1 MKLFTRYFRTNLV
14 ATLII
19 FLLAS
24 TAFYFLLWFV
34 MIRQVD
40 EDLKIEQ
47 REIETYISKYNKLPE
62 PISVKD
68 QRISYEPSPATSPY
82 RAFVTIPSPNKE
94 EDNFREI
101 IFSVPVT
108 GQWYLF
114 KVSKSLESTEHMN
127 RSIVIIS
134 LLTVVAILIVNLLI
148 NRWQLRRLWKPF
160 YSTLS
165 GVQTFRLGKGEL
177 PSFEETK
184 IDEFSLLNKTMDKFI
199 QEADKEYFL
208 LKEFTEN
215 ASHELQTPLAIVRST
230 LDVLIQDE
238 HLTETQSN
246 AVQTAY
252 AALQKM
258 TKLNQSLL
266 LLSKI
271 ENRQFAE
278 SRDFDFKTL
287 VEDKINDWQ
296 ELWQARNLTM
306 RNSLQPAPVTMN
318 FYLAEIM
325 LNNLFGN
332 AARHAAPGGTVE
344 IILRKDAFI
353 ISNSAA
359 NGPLDP
365 EKLFKRFSKGGQAT
379 DQHGIGLS
387 IVKQI
392 TDASGQSIAYGYDQG
407 RHVFTVSL

>member
-1 MKLFTRYFRTNLV
+1 MKLFTRYFRANLI

-47 REIETYISKYNKLPE
+47 REIETYILKYNKLPE

-68 QRISYEPSPATSPY
+68 QRISYEPSPAATTY
-82 RAFVTIPSPNKE
+82 RAFITIPSPNKH
-94 EDNFREI
+94 EDNFRAI
-101 IFSVPVT
+101 IFSVPVM
-108 GQWYLF
+108 GRWYLF

-127 RSIVIIS
+127 QSIVIIS
-134 LLTVVAILIVNLLI
+134 LLTVVAILMVSLLI
-148 NRWQLRRLWKPF
+148 NRWQLRRLWQPF

-165 GVQTFRLGKGEL
+165 GVQGFRLGKGHL
-177 PSFEETK
+177 PSFGETK
-184 IDEFSLLNKTMDKFI
+184 IDEFSLLNNTMDKFI

-238 HLTETQSN
+238 RMMETQSN

-271 ENRQFAE
+271 ENRQYAE

-306 RNSLQPAPVTMN
+306 RASLQPALVTMN

-344 IILRKDAFI
+344 IVLTKDAFV
-353 ISNSAA
+353 ISNTAA

-392 TDASGQSIAYGYDQG
+392 TGASGQTIIYEFDQG
-407 RHVFTVSL
+407 RHIFTVGL